1 MVTSNKQ
8 SPALNVQL
16 KTLITIEMYLLAI
29 LTQISGY
36 LTNSHSTF
44 TLMITCHSR
53 FKKNPQQLT
62 FEVFSIHDCTN

>member
-36 LTNSHSTF
+36 LTTVTQH
-44 TLMITCHSR
+44 L
-53 FKKNPQQLT
+53 L
-62 FEVFSIHDCTN
+62 